1 MTMRILSSKAPAP
14 LLARLVTELGAEPA
28 AQGGADD
35 VVADAA
41 GGVDVEQQV
50 ASGAGVDVVV
60 LASGAIER
68 LAAQGHVL
76 PEPQELVL
84 ATEAVV
90 AVADGSSRMAGA
102 DGADLPD
109 VSTPEALRAAVERA
123 RAVGISTG
131 PSGDAVRRILDAW
144 GLADRTVVAPP
155 GVPVGSMLADGTAD
169 LVVQQRT
176 ELEGMTGVAVVGPL
190 PGDLALTSRFVGAV
204 VSASD
209 QPEAAAAVLAGI
221 ARLARSCD

>member
-1 MTMRILSSKAPAP
+1 MSTFPGAFVPVAPPADGLRLAFVAARRRHDRDHLRQGRIRRATIVITRLRPLLPRIRWCPMTIRILSSKAPAP

-90 AVADGSSRMAGA
+90 AVADGSGRMAGA
-102 DGADLPD
+102 DGADPPRGRPTEW
-109 VSTPEALRAAVERA
+109 SSA
-123 RAVGISTG
+123 RRGHA
-131 PSGDAVRRILDAW
+131 
-144 GLADRTVVAPP
+144 
-155 GVPVGSMLADGTAD
+155 
-169 LVVQQRT
+169 Q
-176 ELEGMTGVAVVGPL
+176 
-190 PGDLALTSRFVGAV
+190 
-204 VSASD
+204 
-209 QPEAAAAVLAGI
+209 
-221 ARLARSCD
+221 

>member
-1 MTMRILSSKAPAP
+1 MTIRILSSKAPAP

-90 AVADGSSRMAGA
+90 AVADGSGRMTGA
-102 DGADLPD
+102 DGADIPD

-144 GLADRTVVAPP
+144 GLADRAVVAPP

-221 ARLARSCD
+221 ARLARSSD